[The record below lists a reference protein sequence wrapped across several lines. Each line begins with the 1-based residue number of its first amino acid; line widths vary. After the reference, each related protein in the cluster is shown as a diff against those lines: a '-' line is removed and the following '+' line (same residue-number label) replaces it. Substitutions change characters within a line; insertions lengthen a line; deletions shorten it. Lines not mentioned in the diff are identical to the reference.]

1 MELDAIAVRLINEQ
15 TMKNIFSYVE
25 TSCDAAV
32 IFHEF
37 WQIKIEKL

>member
-1 MELDAIAVRLINEQ
+1 MELDVVAVRLIKERK
-15 TMKNIFSYVE
+15 MKNIFSCVE
-25 TSCDAAV
+25 TSRDAAV